1 MNGTTAIV
9 QVRARQ
15 DMHGRLLS
23 LQTILIGGTS
33 AIGGPL
39 LGWIADIAGARA
51 LMVLGGVTCLVST
64 IFGYVAIRHYREQ
77 IAAPQ
82 EK

>member
-1 MNGTTAIV
+1 MTIHYDSLLSVSDRVRRGELSSVEVTAGLLERI
-9 QVRARQ
+9 ARY
-15 DMHGRLLS
+15 DGRLHS
-23 LQTILIGGTS
+23 
-33 AIGGPL
+33 
-39 LGWIADIAGARA
+39 A